1 MMYTINNQIKNE
13 NYSGLKVQVL
23 SKTDSVEVLAISLEK
38 GTVFPEHSS
47 PSEAQL
53 LVLEGNI
60 DFHINKS
67 TFQLSEQQYFNFPK
81 EEKHWVEANENSKF
95 LIIR

>member
-1 MMYTINNQIKNE
+1 MKI
-13 NYSGLKVQVL
+13 QVL
-23 SKTDSVEVLAISLEK
+23 RKTDAVEVLSISLEK
-38 GTVFPEHSS
+38 GTIFPEHSS
-47 PSEAQL
+47 PREAQL

-67 TFQLSEQQYFNFPK
+67 TFQLSEQQHFNFPK